1 MWTDHNLFNIEGGCY
16 AKCDGLKR
24 EKEPEIF
31 DAIRFGAVLENCRF
45 HINDPEFVR
54 TINYDDTSLT
64 ENTRVCYPLEHIRN
78 VKIPAIG
85 KHPKNIIFLT
95 CDATGVLPPVA
106 LLTPEQA
113 QYHFISGYT
122 SKVAGTEIGI
132 TDPVPT
138 FSACFGEAFLPLH
151 PFRYAEM
158 L

>member
-1 MWTDHNLFNIEGGCY
+1 LFNIEGGCY

-31 DAIRFGAVLENCRF
+31 DAVKFGAVLENCRF
-45 HINDPEFVR
+45 YMNEQHLAR

-64 ENTRVCYPLEHIRN
+64 ENTRVCYPLEHIHN
-78 VKIPAIG
+78 AKIPAIG
-85 KHPKNIIFLT
+85 GHPKNIIFLT

-106 LLTPEQA
+106 QLTPEQA

-151 PFRYAEM
+151 PFRYANLLQEM
-158 L
+158 C